1 MTPTEPRRRRRPQA
15 STAISCVALFVALSG
30 TATAATMISGKEIK
44 NNSVTGA
51 DVKSSSLTGSD
62 VKNGSLSAAD
72 LSAKAIAA
80 LQTSGA
86 AGPAGP
92 AGAVGPAG
100 PQGAKGDKGDTGAPG
115 APGEPGAPGT
125 NGADGAQGPAGIIK
139 VFRASAG
146 SDNLPINTES
156 LIVTKSVP
164 QGTYLVTAKLTLAT
178 QDDSL
183 VRCDLLSGN
192 VVIDTSRHLANG
204 VGESRTPLMLTA
216 TTAASQLSPLRVTCT
231 TGGEL
236 ANTES
241 TKLIAVPVDEL
252 G

>member
-62 VKNGSLSAAD
+62 IKNRSLTAAD
-72 LSAKAIAA
+72 LSPAAISSLKAAG
-80 LQTSGA
+80 T

-92 AGAVGPAG
+92 AGATG
-100 PQGAKGDKGDTGAPG
+100 PQGPKGDA
-115 APGEPGAPGT
+115 GAPGT
-125 NGADGAQGPAGIIK
+125 PGADGAAGADGAQGPAGLIK
-139 VFRASAG
+139 VYRASAG
-146 SDNLPINTES
+146 SDNIPANAETQVLS
-156 LIVTKSVP
+156 KVVP
-164 QGTYLVTAKLTLAT
+164 QGTYLVTAKLTLST

-183 VRCDLLSGN
+183 VRCDLYSG
-192 VVIDTSRHLANG
+192 VTVIDTARHLANG
-204 VGESRTPLMLTA
+204 AGESRTPLMLTA
-216 TTAASQLSPLRVTCT
+216 TSAASQLSPLRVSCT
-231 TGGEL
+231 TGAAL
-236 ANTES
+236 ANTMD
-241 TKLIAVPVDEL
+241 TKITAVPVDEL